1 VRNGKAGH
9 STRKAVNK
17 AKREAKRDDMSAFLQ
32 GLAHVDVFPDAKAAW
47 DDLVADAMLTNLTPK
62 QLQDA
67 KFIFMSGYQR
77 AANLFIYCAGAT
89 QSIDIAADQATKDC
103 MDYEQEARGVL
114 AQRKCLTPLPP
125 PAWQPSTSCRGRCA
139 ISPTSTWPKSC
150 SA

>member
-1 VRNGKAGH
+1 MG
-9 STRKAVNK
+9 
-17 AKREAKRDDMSAFLQ
+17 EAKRKSAKKQTDAEKFAE

-89 QSIDIAADQATKDC
+89 QSIDIAADQATRDC
-103 MDYEQEARGVL
+103 MDYEQEAQAVV
-114 AQRKCLTPLPP
+114 AQRKAEEAEIHERETK
-125 PAWQPSTSCRGRCA
+125 PAPDFDA
-139 ISPTSTWPKSC
+139 
-150 SA
+150 